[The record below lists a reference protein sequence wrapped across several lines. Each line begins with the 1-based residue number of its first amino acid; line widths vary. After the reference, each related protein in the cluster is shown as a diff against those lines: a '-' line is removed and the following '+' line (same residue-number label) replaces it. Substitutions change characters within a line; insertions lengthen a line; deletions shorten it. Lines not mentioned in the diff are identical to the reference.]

1 MMQRAALV
9 FALGGFAVTG
19 AYAASTDELTTA
31 NTAPAAFVQPFAFLD
46 GDALAKFRVGTDLF
60 RLPWLAQSEA
70 QGRFGG
76 LGPLSN
82 RFSCAGCHIGNGRGE
97 TSRSE
102 ADVMRSTLVRLSVPG
117 TDARGAP
124 TPEPTYGEQLQ
135 PTGISGVLGEGEAS
149 IRWHETAYTLADGTK
164 ISLRR
169 PELVFSRLHYG
180 PMSLRAMTSIRMS
193 PGIFGLGLLA
203 AIPDE
208 ELMALADP
216 DDANRDGVRGR
227 LNHVWNPETQRM
239 DIGRFGLKA
248 NQPNLR
254 QQVAAALIGDMG
266 ITSPYFRAQ
275 NCSPAEDAC
284 ARAPSAREPEIN
296 HYDFANLAFY
306 VEALAP
312 PVRRTGDNLSKRG
325 EELFGT
331 IGCTSCHVPSVN
343 TGADTAFP
351 QVSNRTIHPY
361 TDLLLHDMGEG
372 LADGRPD
379 FEASGRDWRTAPLWG
394 IGLAGAVLDQ
404 STYLHD
410 GRARNLTEA
419 ILWHGGEAARA
430 RDAYAALNQMDRNA
444 VAAFLKSL

>member
-1 MMQRAALV
+1 MMQRVALV
-9 FALGGFAVTG
+9 FALGGFAVAG

-60 RLPWLAQSEA
+60 RLPWLAQTEA

-117 TDARGAP
+117 TDATWRADAR
-124 TPEPTYGEQLQ
+124 TNLRRAACSQ
-135 PTGISGVLGEGEAS
+135 PAS
-149 IRWHETAYTLADGTK
+149 PACWAKERRVSAGTK
-164 ISLRR
+164 RR
-169 PELVFSRLHYG
+169 TLWPTERRCRCGG
-180 PMSLRAMTSIRMS
+180 PNLCSAACIMDRCQRRAMTSIRMS

-227 LNHVWNPETQRM
+227 LNHVWNAETQRM

-266 ITSPYFRAQ
+266 ITSPHFRAQ

-296 HYDFANLAFY
+296 QYDFANLAFY

-331 IGCTSCHVPSVN
+331 IGCTSCHVPSLN

-351 QVSNRTIHPY
+351 QFANRTIHPY

-379 FEASGRDWRTAPLWG
+379 FDASGRDWRSAPLWG
-394 IGLAGAVLDQ
+394 IGLAR
-404 STYLHD
+404 H
-410 GRARNLTEA
+410 RPR
-419 ILWHGGEAARA
+419 
-430 RDAYAALNQMDRNA
+430 
-444 VAAFLKSL
+444 